1 MSSVMPTVRYDQ
13 ALDIEIWLLCL
24 PNQSLYSNCMI
35 NTLEPLNVILANLY
49 IVMLLQL
56 VFNWSAADCNTYSNF
71 YQLVFI
77 LTMFTRVIIQ

>member
-1 MSSVMPTVRYDQ
+1 
-13 ALDIEIWLLCL
+13 
-24 PNQSLYSNCMI
+24 MI